1 MEKQVADILTKDLGK
16 NKAQTLLYVHGFGVL
31 IEGVLSMN
39 DSCES
44 LHPMLQNQEK
54 HCNALQARTNCYEL
68 RCGL

>member
-44 LHPMLQNQEK
+44 LHPMLQNREK
-54 HCNALQARTNCYEL
+54 HCNALQGCYEL
-68 RCGL
+68 GCAL